1 MNKTIKV
8 SFEIEDS
15 YAIGSFRNFIKLLLS
30 DDKFNVFIIS
40 NNDNSAEITTIG
52 QSLGL
57 PSSNII
63 ICNFTED
70 KLQAIR
76 DNKINIHF
84 DNLQSFVL
92 LADEITD
99 AYGILVTANYNK
111 FYLKPDYLLVFE
123 KNVKLIED
131 NE

>member
-1 MNKTIKV
+1 MNRIINV

-15 YAIGSFRNFIKLLLS
+15 YAIGTFRNFIKLLLS

-40 NNDNSAEITTIG
+40 NNDTAAEITAVG
-52 QSLGL
+52 NSLGL
-57 PSSNII
+57 PSSNVI

-70 KLQAIR
+70 KIQAIT
-76 DNKINIHF
+76 DNAIDIHF

-92 LADEITD
+92 LVEETTN

-111 FYLKPDYLLVFE
+111 FYLKPDFVLVFE
-123 KNVKLIED
+123 KNIKLIES
-131 NE
+131 E